1 MQGIILTKIVDN
13 CKKRYSLTI
22 KKLSHFVLETSHGWG
37 KGHRE
42 GGRIMKKAILKW
54 LGIFFF
60 VLSLSGLPFLGQQA
74 NAAGKPIVIGA
85 PLATAFLYGWDAER
99 AIRLAVEEINARGGV
114 TVGKEKRPFKVEV
127 MDTRDLEPGVPTSD
141 ALLVVEKLI
150 LEKNADFIVGG
161 PVRSEAA
168 LAAMD
173 LLSKYKKVSILTTG
187 VLTPAYHKRVEAEYD
202 KFKYC
207 FRISGEVGWMVVGEF
222 IPCLMEIK
230 AKHNLNRLFIM
241 IQDVAHARA
250 GGDLVEKM
258 SKERGWEVL
267 GKEVYPTG
275 TTDYSVGLLK
285 AKKENAQVILIWM
298 DMPETSI
305 LLKQWYDMKVPALP
319 YGTIISA
326 AEEPGFWKA
335 TEGKGEYCM
344 ASVVNAGNSPCK
356 ATPWTMK
363 FVEAYTKK
371 WNVEPEGYGTSSSYM
386 AVYTLKDAIERAGS
400 LDSDAVVAALE
411 KTDLM
416 GGVYGRIRFNPKTH
430 QVIPSIDPNEGAVG
444 TIFQWQAGKR
454 VVVFPPKIAMGEVKL
469 PPWMKK

>member
-1 MQGIILTKIVDN
+1 M
-13 CKKRYSLTI
+13 KKRRLLVLVGLLCLAFGFFG
-22 KKLSHFVLETSHGWG
+22 LSFQGLEAT
-37 KGHRE
+37 
-42 GGRIMKKAILKW
+42 
-54 LGIFFF
+54 
-60 VLSLSGLPFLGQQA
+60 
-74 NAAGKPIVIGA
+74 AAEKPIVIGS

-99 AIRLAVEEINARGGV
+99 GIKLAVEEINAKGGV
-114 TVGKEKRPFKVEV
+114 TVGKEKRPFAVEV
-127 MDTRDLEPGVPTSD
+127 IDTRDLEPGVPVSD

-150 LEKNADFIVGG
+150 LEKNANFIVGG

-187 VLTPAYHKRVEAEYD
+187 VLTPAYHARVAKEYD

-207 FRISGEVGWMVVGEF
+207 FRISGEVAWMVKGEF
-222 IPCLMEIK
+222 IPCLMGIK
-230 AKHNLNRLFIM
+230 EKYGLNRLFIM

-250 GGDLVEKM
+250 GGGLVGKM
-258 SKERGWEVL
+258 AKERGWEVL
-267 GKEVYPTG
+267 GTEVYPTG

-305 LLKQWYDMKVPALP
+305 LLKQWYDMKVPAIP

-335 TEGKGEYCM
+335 TEGKGEYAM
-344 ASVVNAGNSPCK
+344 ASVVNAGNAPSK

-363 FVEAYTKK
+363 FVEAYKK
-371 WNVEPEGYGTSSSYM
+371 KYGLEPEGYGTSSSYM
-386 AVYTLKDAIERAGS
+386 AVYVLKDAIERAGS
-400 LDSDAVVAALE
+400 LNPDAVIAALE
-411 KTDLM
+411 KTDM
-416 GGVYGRIRFNPKTH
+416 MGVYGRIRFDPKSH
-430 QVIPSIDPNEGAVG
+430 QVIPSIDPKEGAVG

-454 VVVFPPKIAMGEVKL
+454 VVVFPPKIAIGEVKL

>member
-1 MQGIILTKIVDN
+1 MKRAVYFPIV
-13 CKKRYSLTI
+13 LF
-22 KKLSHFVLETSHGWG
+22 LV
-37 KGHRE
+37 
-42 GGRIMKKAILKW
+42 
-54 LGIFFF
+54 FFF
-60 VLSLSGLPFLGQQA
+60 FPSLSNSA
-74 NAAGKPIVIGA
+74 EKPIVIGA
-85 PLATAFLYGWDAER
+85 PLSTAFLYGWDAER
-99 AIRLAVEEINARGGV
+99 AIKLAVEEINAKGGV

-161 PVRSEAA
+161 PVRSEGA

-187 VLTPAYHKRVEAEYD
+187 VLTPAYHKRVEAEYE

-207 FRISGEVGWMVVGEF
+207 FRISGEVGWMVTGEF
-222 IPCLMEIK
+222 LPCLMDIK
-230 AKHNLNRLFIM
+230 AKYGLNKLFIM
-241 IQDVAHARA
+241 IQDVAHARG
-250 GGDLVEKM
+250 GGDLVAKFASEK
-258 SKERGWEVL
+258 GWEVL
-267 GKEVYPTG
+267 GKEIYPTG
-275 TTDYSVGLLK
+275 TTDYSVGLMK

-319 YGTIISA
+319 FGTIISA

-335 TEGKGEYCM
+335 TEGKGEYAM
-344 ASVVNAGNSPCK
+344 ASVVNAGNAPSK
-356 ATPWTMK
+356 ATPWTMR
-363 FVEAYTKK
+363 FVEAYTKRWK
-371 WNVEPEGYGTSSSYM
+371 VEPEGYGTSSSYM

-400 LDSDAVVAALE
+400 LNPDAIIAALE
-411 KTDLM
+411 KTDM
-416 GGVYGRIRFNPKTH
+416 MGVYGRIKFNPKNH
-430 QVIPSIDPNEGAVG
+430 QVIPSVDPNEGAVG

>member
-1 MQGIILTKIVDN
+1 M
-13 CKKRYSLTI
+13 KKKWFVVWMVVFFVSLTMI
-22 KKLSHFVLETSHGWG
+22 TL
-37 KGHRE
+37 
-42 GGRIMKKAILKW
+42 
-54 LGIFFF
+54 FF
-60 VLSLSGLPFLGQQA
+60 SEKA
-74 NAAGKPIVIGA
+74 NAQGKAIVIGS

-99 AIRLAVEEINARGGV
+99 AIKLAVEEINAKGGV

-127 MDTRDLEPGVPTSD
+127 MDTRDLEPGVPVSD

-187 VLTPAYHKRVEAEYD
+187 VLTPAYHKRVETEYE

-207 FRISGEVGWMVVGEF
+207 FRISGEVGWMVTGEF
-222 IPCLMEIK
+222 IPCLMGIK
-230 AKHNLNRLFIM
+230 EKFGLNKLFIM
-241 IQDVAHARA
+241 VQDVAHARA
-250 GGDLVEKM
+250 GGDIVAKIAGEK
-258 SKERGWEVL
+258 GWEIV
-267 GKEVYPTG
+267 GKEIYPTG

-285 AKKENAQVILIWM
+285 AKDGKAQVILIWM
-298 DMPETSI
+298 DMPETAI
-305 LLKQWYDMKVPALP
+305 LLKQWYDMKIPALP
-319 YGTIISA
+319 FGTIIAA
-326 AEEPGFWKA
+326 AEQPGFWKA

-344 ASVVNAGNSPCK
+344 ASVVNAGNAPSK

-363 FVEAYTKK
+363 FVEAYQKK
-371 WNVEPEGYGTSSSYM
+371 YGLEPEGYGTSSSYM
-386 AVYTLKDAIERAGS
+386 AVYVLKDAIERAGK
-400 LDSDAVVAALE
+400 LDSEAVISALE

-416 GGVYGRIRFNPKTH
+416 GVYGRIRFNPKNH
-430 QVIPSIDPNEGAVG
+430 QIIPSVDPNEGAVG

-454 VVVFPPKIAMGEVKL
+454 VVVFPPKIAMGEIKL

>member
-1 MQGIILTKIVDN
+1 MGKCHLQGGKIME
-13 CKKRYSLTI
+13 KA
-22 KKLSHFVLETSHGWG
+22 KLWVGMFLL
-37 KGHRE
+37 
-42 GGRIMKKAILKW
+42 ALA
-54 LGIFFF
+54 LA
-60 VLSLSGLPFLGQQA
+60 GLPFSGHQA
-74 NAAGKPIVIGA
+74 NAAEKPIVIGA
-85 PLATAFLYGWDAER
+85 PLSTAFLYGWDAER
-99 AIRLAVEEINARGGV
+99 AIKLAAEEINAKGGV

-222 IPCLMEIK
+222 IPCLMDIK
-230 AKHNLNRLFIM
+230 AKYSLNRLFIM

-250 GGDLVEKM
+250 GGDLVSKLATEK
-258 SKERGWEVL
+258 GWEVL

-275 TTDYSVGLLK
+275 TTDFSVGLLK

-305 LLKQWYDMKVPALP
+305 LLKQWYDMKVPAIP

-344 ASVVNAGNSPCK
+344 ASVVNAGNAPSK

-363 FVEAYTKK
+363 FVEAYQKRWK
-371 WNVEPEGYGTSSSYM
+371 VEPEGYGTSSSYM

-400 LDSDAVVAALE
+400 LDSGAVVAALE

-416 GGVYGRIRFNPKTH
+416 GVYGRIKFNPKNH
-430 QVIPSIDPNEGAVG
+430 QVIPSVDPNEGAVG
-444 TIFQWQAGKR
+444 TIFQWQKGKR
-454 VVVFPPKIAMGEVKL
+454 VVVFPPKIAVGEVKL

>member
-1 MQGIILTKIVDN
+1 M
-13 CKKRYSLTI
+13 
-22 KKLSHFVLETSHGWG
+22 
-37 KGHRE
+37 
-42 GGRIMKKAILKW
+42 MKKVNVW
-54 LGIFFF
+54 VGIFIL
-60 VLSLSGLPFLGQQA
+60 VLALSGLPFSGQQA
-74 NAAGKPIVIGA
+74 HAQGKPIVIGA

-99 AIRLAVEEINARGGV
+99 AIKLAVEEINAAGGV
-114 TVGKEKRPFKVEV
+114 KVGNEKRPFKVEV

-187 VLTPAYHKRVEAEYD
+187 VLTPAYHKRVEAEYE

-207 FRISGEVGWMVVGEF
+207 FRISGEVAWMVVGEF

-250 GGDLVEKM
+250 GGDLVDKM

-305 LLKQWYDMKVPALP
+305 LLKQWFDMKVPALP

-335 TEGKGEYCM
+335 TEGKGEYAM
-344 ASVVNAGNSPCK
+344 ASVVNAGNAPSK

-363 FVEAYTKK
+363 FVDAYTKK
-371 WNVEPEGYGTSSSYM
+371 WKVEPEGYGTSSSYM

-400 LDSDAVVAALE
+400 LDSAAIIAALE

-416 GGVYGRIRFNPKTH
+416 GVYGRIKFNPKNH
-430 QVIPSIDPNEGAVG
+430 QVIPSVDPNEGAVG

-454 VVVFPPKIAMGEVKL
+454 IVVFPPKIAMGEVKL

>member
-1 MQGIILTKIVDN
+1 MKGGFYMREKRFLLFVGVFFLILGM
-13 CKKRYSLTI
+13 
-22 KKLSHFVLETSHGWG
+22 LSFQTFVP
-37 KGHRE
+37 K
-42 GGRIMKKAILKW
+42 
-54 LGIFFF
+54 
-60 VLSLSGLPFLGQQA
+60 V
-74 NAAGKPIVIGA
+74 NAQGKPIVLGA
-85 PLATAFLYGWDAER
+85 PLATAFLYGWDAAR
-99 AIRLAVEEINARGGV
+99 AITLATEEINAQGGV
-114 TVGKEKRPFKVEV
+114 TVGKEKRPFKIEI

-150 LEKNADFIVGG
+150 LEKKADFIVGG

-207 FRISGEVGWMVVGEF
+207 FRISGEVAWMVVGEF

-267 GKEVYPTG
+267 GKEVFPTG
-275 TTDYSVGLLK
+275 TTDFSVGLMK

-335 TEGKGEYCM
+335 TEGKGEYAM
-344 ASVVNAGNSPCK
+344 ASVVNAGNAPSN

-363 FVEAYTKK
+363 FVEAYKK
-371 WNVEPEGYGTSSSYM
+371 RWKTEPEGYGTSSSYM

-411 KTDLM
+411 KSDLM

-430 QVIPSIDPNEGAVG
+430 QVIPSVDPKEGAVG
-444 TIFQWQAGKR
+444 TIFQWQKGKR
-454 VVVFPPKIAMGEVKL
+454 IVVFPPKIAMGEVKL

>member
-1 MQGIILTKIVDN
+1 
-13 CKKRYSLTI
+13 
-22 KKLSHFVLETSHGWG
+22 
-37 KGHRE
+37 
-42 GGRIMKKAILKW
+42 MKKAKRW
-54 LGIFFF
+54 TG
-60 VLSLSGLPFLGQQA
+60 VLSLVMVFLAALPLSVHQA
-74 NAAGKPIVIGA
+74 SAAGKPIVIGA

-99 AIRLAVEEINARGGV
+99 AMKLAAEEINAKGGV
-114 TVGKEKRPFKVEV
+114 TVGKEKRPIKIEA
-127 MDTRDLEPGVPTSD
+127 MDTRDLEPGVPVSD

-173 LLSKYKKVSILTTG
+173 LESKYKKVSILTTG
-187 VLTPAYHKRVEAEYD
+187 ALTPLYQKRIAEDYN

-207 FRISGEVGWMVVGEF
+207 FRISGEVGWMVTGEF
-222 IPCLMEIK
+222 LPCLMGIK
-230 AKHNLNRLFIM
+230 EKYGLDRLFIM
-241 IQDVAHARA
+241 VQDVAHARG
-250 GGDLVEKM
+250 GGDLVGKLATEK
-258 SKERGWEVL
+258 GWKIV
-267 GKEVYPTG
+267 GKEIYPTG

-298 DMPETSI
+298 DMPESSI
-305 LLKQWYDMKVPALP
+305 LLKQWYDMKIPALP
-319 YGTIISA
+319 FGTIIAA
-326 AEEPGFWKA
+326 AEQPGFWKA

-344 ASVVNAGNSPCK
+344 ASVVNAGNAPSK

-363 FVEAYTKK
+363 FVDAYKK
-371 WNVEPEGYGTSSSYM
+371 KYGLEPEGYGTSSSYM
-386 AVYTLKDAIERAGS
+386 AIYTLKDAIERAGS
-400 LDSDAVVAALE
+400 LDSDKVVAALE

-416 GGVYGRIRFNPKTH
+416 GVYGRIRFNPKNH
-430 QVIPSIDPNEGAVG
+430 QVIPSVDPKEGAVG